1 MAFDDTTSQAQ
12 STQKNGNCD
21 FTKIKDF
28 CYMWKTLLSDGK
40 DKPQVGRKYLQKIF
54 DKRLTSKL

>member
-12 STQKNGNCD
+12 STHTQKNGNCD

-28 CYMWKTLLSDGK
+28 CYVWKTLLSD
-40 DKPQVGRKYLQKIF
+40 
-54 DKRLTSKL
+54 